1 MSFAVPLGIILN
13 TLLLYL
19 ISRYSKPQLG
29 NYRILLKIF
38 ASYEIFMALL
48 HAIVQPAS
56 FTSGSALGVFSRSW
70 PSDKQLIAGSSGCM
84 TVPFTLMNI
93 NFLHRNLSVRRY
105 AISAVRL
112 SINKIQHSPCRAIL
126 QTSVSINL
134 FDLSVDHRLFVVS
147 SFAIWKRY
155 CASISLAD
163 NEEGKAILRQSL
175 AADQQGIAVSDGWLI
190 LHFWK
195 QGNVHIRGLVTLLC
209 GALIILVN
217 LSIGATL
224 CSLTIFYLQTEK
236 TFSDNYRVYQFKILL
251 ALFAQSAI
259 PILVMYCPTGVG
271 LVIPLFY
278 TTQHRALDNIVH
290 ANFQLSRTRCHCD
303 NFVDERLSR
312 GSNLDVV
319 REKA

>member
-1 MSFAVPLGIILN
+1 METLGIILN
-13 TLLLYL
+13 TLLLCL

-38 ASYEIFMALL
+38 ASYDIFMALL

-56 FTSGSALGVFSRSW
+56 FTSGSALGVFSR
-70 PSDKQLIAGSSGCM
+70 PSEKQLIAGSM

-93 NFLHRNLSVRRY
+93 NFLHRNLSVR
-105 AISAVRL
+105 
-112 SINKIQHSPCRAIL
+112 
-126 QTSVSINL
+126 
-134 FDLSVDHRLFVVS
+134 
-147 SFAIWKRY
+147 RY

-175 AADQQGIAVSDGWLI
+175 AADQQGIAASDGWLI

-236 TFSDNYRVYQFKILL
+236 TFSDSYRVYQFKILR

-271 LVIPLFY
+271 LVIPLFF
-278 TTQHRALDNIVH
+278 TTQHRGLDPWFTLISSFPALDAIQLIAAASGCMSVPFTLMNI
-290 ANFQLSRTRCHCD
+290 NFLHRYLSVRRTYYVVLFSKPKFLVMCSLYPLLI
-303 NFVDERLSR
+303 VSR
-312 GSNLDVV
+312 RDGWFS
-319 REKA
+319 ASGYSIF